1 VPPEIRAEVKK
12 ALERTAPSGAG
23 LDPAVS
29 LVGPVRLA
37 TGSTILWL
45 GARRPT
51 PTWDTMAAHV
61 HRELRKRFLD
71 EILPRTSLVMTFE
84 E

>member
-1 VPPEIRAEVKK
+1 
-12 ALERTAPSGAG
+12 
-23 LDPAVS
+23 
-29 LVGPVRLA
+29 
-37 TGSTILWL
+37 
-45 GARRPT
+45 
-51 PTWDTMAAHV
+51 MAAHV